1 MIDSFQDLGARLR
14 RGAVAGP
21 MIDGRVRVREDCSGR
36 LFTCETLKLNA
47 GPALS
52 FREGVDVAFI
62 SENGDEQT
70 GFVLG
75 IIERPDAIP
84 SSVASATIDRDGEA
98 SIIKI
103 QARQR
108 LELTCG
114 RAALT
119 MNADGTVVL
128 KGTTVV
134 SRASG
139 LNKIR
144 GAAVRIN

>member
-1 MIDSFQDLGARLR
+1 MIGSVEDVGARLR
-14 RGAVAGP
+14 RGAVAGS
-21 MIDGRVRVREDCSGR
+21 MADGRVRVREDCSGL
-36 LFTCETLKLNA
+36 LFTCETLKLTA

-52 FREGVDVAFI
+52 FYEGVDVAFI
-62 SENGDEQT
+62 SQNDDERA
-70 GFVLG
+70 GYVLG

-84 SSVASATIDRDGEA
+84 RSVATATIDRDGEA
-98 SIIKI
+98 SVIKI

-139 LNKIR
+139 VNKIR